1 MDQLFNDVAEKLIIT
16 EFNRVCIND
25 NIDIYFNNIELFCRV
40 IILLLDD
47 DFVARLELKKFN
59 YKICCDTIYIYIY
72 IFSWY

>member
-25 NIDIYFNNIELFCRV
+25 NIDIYFNNIELFCGV

-47 DFVARLELKKFN
+47 DVVARLELKKFN
-59 YKICCDTIYIYIY
+59 YKICCDTIYIYI
-72 IFSWY
+72 FSWY